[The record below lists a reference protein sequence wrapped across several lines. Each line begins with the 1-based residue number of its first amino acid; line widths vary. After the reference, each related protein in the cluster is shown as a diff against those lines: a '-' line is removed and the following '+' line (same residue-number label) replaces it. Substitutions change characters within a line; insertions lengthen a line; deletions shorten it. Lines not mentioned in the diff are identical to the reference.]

1 MRSTTMGKLV
11 AGTVAVAALT
21 VPSAALADPNPLADT
36 GKPENPGCFGDFASD
51 GAQTGLAGEFVR
63 TVAEMYRGNDG
74 DSIGED
80 GVPFLKF
87 ISCPGDYR
95 GRNAPEDQP

>member
-1 MRSTTMGKLV
+1 MRKL
-11 AGTVAVAALT
+11 AVAALAST
-21 VPSAALADPNPLADT
+21 AALAAPTMAFAQIERDT
-36 GKPENPGCFGDFASD
+36 GPPENPGCFGEFAST

-63 TVAEMYRGNDG
+63 TVAASYRGNDG

-80 GVPFLKF
+80 GTPFLKF

-95 GRNAPEDQP
+95 GRNSLDDQP

>member
-1 MRSTTMGKLV
+1 MKRLLFLL
-11 AGTVAVAALT
+11 AA
-21 VPSAALADPNPLADT
+21 AALALPASASGQQSSLQDT
-36 GKPENPGCFGDFASD
+36 GRPENPGCYGDFASD

-63 TVAEMYRGNDG
+63 SVAQMYKGNEDG
-74 DSIGED
+74 TESSIGED

-95 GRNAPEDQP
+95 GRNAPADQP